1 MPKTVDTRRHT
12 ARYGVRACNNLPQPP
27 ETDDVEIG
35 LRKIVA
41 CSQPYLA
48 VPSCIYSFGTVSS
61 LHLNYDFYTCFT
73 HFSLTV
79 SISTNRGLPS
89 LDYLPGYRS
98 RVPYIYAHALDLS
111 AKIRMRE
118 IELVIRKW
126 RRILWKLPDL
136 AKSPS
141 ERYKLSVCIKG
152 SCATCIQAPLYN
164 FYGL

>member
-1 MPKTVDTRRHT
+1 MLSTIPCSGFLYLQFL
-12 ARYGVRACNNLPQPP
+12 ARCH
-27 ETDDVEIG
+27 
-35 LRKIVA
+35 
-41 CSQPYLA
+41 PYILI
-48 VPSCIYSFGTVSS
+48 S
-61 LHLNYDFYTCFT
+61 DFYTCFT

-126 RRILWKLPDL
+126 RRILRKLPDL

-152 SCATCIQAPLYN
+152 SCATCIQVPLYT

>member
-1 MPKTVDTRRHT
+1 MVESMQQSSATPKKR
-12 ARYGVRACNNLPQPP
+12 
-27 ETDDVEIG
+27 DVGRG

-48 VPSCIYSFGTVSS
+48 VASCIYSFWHGVIPTS
-61 LHLNYDFYTCFT
+61 YDFYTCFT

-111 AKIRMRE
+111 VKIRMRE

-126 RRILWKLPDL
+126 RRILRKLPDL

-152 SCATCIQAPLYN
+152 SCATCIQAPLYT